1 MPRLTP
7 RLVTLAVAG
16 VLALVVTAPA
26 GAAVS
31 VFFPRGEQMVAVERD
46 GSTVQDA
53 VRALLRGPTADERRQ
68 GFRTYIP
75 RGTGLRAVR
84 ISSGRA
90 TIDLGPKIMQGLNA
104 EGLNARLAQIVYTA
118 TGAQR
123 VRSARVLIQG
133 GTVLGVF
140 PGIDASVPLTRAG
153 LATPS
158 APPPAPTDPS
168 TGGPESGTAAL
179 QARLATLGF
188 LDPAAADG
196 RPGPRTTAAVIAFQ
210 KWARLGRD
218 GVAGPATQAAL
229 ASAARPTP
237 RTTGGAGRRVELL
250 LDRQVALA
258 IENDHVVRVLH
269 VSSGAAGT
277 PTPPGSYAVT
287 RKELRSWSVP
297 FQVWL
302 PYASYFVGGIAFH
315 EYPEVPVYP
324 ASHGCVRMT
333 SFDAPWMF
341 AFLSTGTPVRALA
354 TS

>member
-1 MPRLTP
+1 M
-7 RLVTLAVAG
+7 AG

-237 RTTGGAGRRVELL
+237 RTTAAPDGGWSCCSTARWRSRSRTTTSCACCTSPRVPRGRPR
-250 LDRQVALA
+250 
-258 IENDHVVRVLH
+258 
-269 VSSGAAGT
+269 
-277 PTPPGSYAVT
+277 PPART
-287 RKELRSWSVP
+287 R
-297 FQVWL
+297 
-302 PYASYFVGGIAFH
+302 
-315 EYPEVPVYP
+315 
-324 ASHGCVRMT
+324 
-333 SFDAPWMF
+333 
-341 AFLSTGTPVRALA
+341 
-354 TS
+354 